1 MINLKNR
8 NIFLTGATGGI
19 GKEICY
25 EFDREGCNVFAT
37 STKRHDLRKLDEIYK
52 AAIDAKQRLGHIDI
66 LINCAG
72 IFEGDF
78 EDIFSVNVKAPY
90 VFIRQFQDEM
100 MKRKWG
106 RIVNIGSTS
115 AYMGVSGS
123 ALYCASKH
131 ALLGLSRSFY
141 KELKDY
147 NVRVFCLSPGSVQ
160 TRMGKKIN
168 GDWNTFIDPKELA
181 QYIIHILKYDS
192 ELITEEVTINRF
204 RK

>member
-1 MINLKNR
+1 MISLKNR
-8 NIFLTGATGGI
+8 NVFLTGATGGI
-19 GKEICY
+19 GSEILKELTA
-25 EFDREGCNVFAT
+25 EGCNIFPT
-37 STKRHDLRKLDEIYK
+37 SSFLYDLRKLDEIYK
-52 AAIDAKQRLGHIDI
+52 AAIDAKKELGYIDI

-72 IFEGDF
+72 VFEGDF
-78 EDIFSVNVKAPY
+78 SDIFSVNVKAPY
-90 VFIRQFQDEM
+90 VFIRQFEDEM
-100 MKRKWG
+100 KKRKWG

-115 AYMGVSGS
+115 AHMGVAGS

-141 KELKDY
+141 KELNPY
-147 NVRVFCLSPGSVQ
+147 NIRVFCISPGTVK
-160 TRMGKKIN
+160 TKMGKMIK

-181 QYIIHILKYDS
+181 QYIVYILKFDS

>member
-1 MINLKNR
+1 MINLKHR
-8 NIFLTGATGGI
+8 NVFLSGGSGGI
-19 GKEICY
+19 GSAIYDKLLE
-25 EFDREGCNVFAT
+25 EKCNVFT
-37 STKRHDLRKLDEIYK
+37 FNSKQYDLRKLDEIYK
-52 AAIDAKQRLGHIDI
+52 AAFDAKIQLGHIDI

-72 IFEGDF
+72 IFDGDF
-78 EDIFSVNVKAPY
+78 DEIFSVNVKAPW
-90 VFIRQFQDEM
+90 VFIRQFQEEM
-100 MKRKWG
+100 MTRKWG

-115 AYMGVSGS
+115 AYMGVPGT

-131 ALLGLSRSFY
+131 ALLGLSRSFF

-147 NVRVFCLSPGSVQ
+147 NVRVFCISPGSVK
-160 TRMGKKIN
+160 TEMGKKIN

-181 QYIIHILKYDS
+181 EYIVHILKYDN